1 METNSFITDMR
12 EEKRQ
17 GMNLTLTNRYMY
29 WNLLLEDRGGTLGT
43 KAQLHAN
50 YWPMV

>member
-29 WNLLLEDRGGTLGT
+29 WNLSPRRQGWDPGSKGTVT
-43 KAQLHAN
+43 C
-50 YWPMV
+50 